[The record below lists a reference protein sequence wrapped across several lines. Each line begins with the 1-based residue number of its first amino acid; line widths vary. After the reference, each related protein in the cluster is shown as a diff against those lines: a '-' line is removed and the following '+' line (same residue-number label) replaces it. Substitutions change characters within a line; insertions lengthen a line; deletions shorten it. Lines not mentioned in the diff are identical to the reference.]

1 MIPRHRTSLVLA
13 TLVVATA
20 FLALASP
27 LAAGARPA
35 VDDAG
40 RVSKSGDELAK
51 AGGARFRGTTSSAGG
66 GKGGTVTFDGSI
78 DFTSRAAEYSVERGG
93 HRAAGNRQGAHA
105 RGRRRPVPEPRC
117 GGRHRSV
124 VEPRASRARSG

>member
-20 FLALASP
+20 FLILASP
-27 LAAGARPA
+27 LAAGARPT

-51 AGGARFRGTTSSAGG
+51 AGGAKFRGTTRSAGG
-66 GKGGTVTFDGSI
+66 GKGGTVTVDGSI
-78 DFTSRAAEYSVERGG
+78 DLTSRAAEYSLD
-93 HRAAGNRQGAHA
+93 AAAIGLQGNGK
-105 RGRRRPVPEPRC
+105 V
-117 GGRHRSV
+117 
-124 VEPRASRARSG
+124 